1 MVTIRIIVQC
11 FLSQKVQIGVYKR
24 VMFPHVSHLES
35 LPEESLFFIIS
46 PKDIVLAKVCIR
58 FTVSH

>member
-1 MVTIRIIVQC
+1 
-11 FLSQKVQIGVYKR
+11 
-24 VMFPHVSHLES
+24 MFPHVSHLES

-58 FTVSH
+58 FTLSF